1 MRRSVPGVDSL
12 GLPALSIGEAV
23 RPALGHLGTGK
34 TQIALKVAELL
45 AGEDEVLEAGPVK
58 RDDPNAVYHT
68 VGKSTL
74 AYGLVVPREK
84 DYLFMDVQPGPS
96 TEVVVRT
103 DSGEFDAHLGR
114 VAFSS
119 DRQPV
124 MRLMWRKPSL
134 EWIQAA
140 AQLGDVLEMKQAA
153 DDPLV
158 IDVKVLKPHRSASV
172 SNARRIALVPVRADW
187 TDNRDL
193 LGFYN
198 VLTEK
203 YEPTDL
209 LRVLLRAVEE
219 PEKLHFVI
227 LDEMNLAKVEYY
239 FADFLS
245 AMETM
250 EHGQG
255 IPLHDHDED
264 VVIDLDGN
272 DRVVPK
278 RLPIP
283 ANVFFTGTVNIDE
296 TTHMFSRKV
305 LDRANVIEFHDVDV
319 RRHIGLSSP
328 AKWSPALRL
337 TGGTDVAKML
347 TQDRDRAR
355 ERAVLSGKLAQR
367 IVAIHDIL
375 AEYNLHFGY
384 RVVDECARFLWLT
397 KAHAG
402 AEHLDGA
409 LDLQVL
415 QKVLPKLAGNRSELQ
430 EPLERMLSYFA
441 TGEDS
446 VLDLGDS
453 KSIREYDLSGALMPL
468 SAAKIRRMLERLTA
482 VGFTSFVE

>member
-1 MRRSVPGVDSL
+1 M
-12 GLPALSIGEAV
+12 
-23 RPALGHLGTGK
+23 
-34 TQIALKVAELL
+34 
-45 AGEDEVLEAGPVK
+45 
-58 RDDPNAVYHT
+58 
-68 VGKSTL
+68 
-74 AYGLVVPREK
+74 
-84 DYLFMDVQPGPS
+84 
-96 TEVVVRT
+96 
-103 DSGEFDAHLGR
+103 
-114 VAFSS
+114 
-119 DRQPV
+119 
-124 MRLMWRKPSL
+124 
-134 EWIQAA
+134 
-140 AQLGDVLEMKQAA
+140 
-153 DDPLV
+153 
-158 IDVKVLKPHRSASV
+158 
-172 SNARRIALVPVRADW
+172 
-187 TDNRDL
+187 
-193 LGFYN
+193 
-198 VLTEK
+198 
-203 YEPTDL
+203 
-209 LRVLLRAVEE
+209 EE
-219 PEKLHFVI
+219 PESSTSVI

-337 TGGTDVAKML
+337 TDGTDVAKML

-453 KSIREYDLSGALMPL
+453 KSIREYDLAGALMPL

-482 VGFTSFVE
+482 VGFTSFVEWGTRCSRSGDAGTLNSSYQWAMPTNSTAGRRTFSSPTNPLTFPVRLRWSGLGIPQIRSSTTSTSRTSSG